1 MDIHFLLHSAAAQ
14 QLYHDHAAD
23 LPIIDYHCHLPP
35 ADIARDARWENLA
48 QVWLGGDHYKWR
60 ALRSNG
66 VPERFV
72 TGDAPDRDK
81 FQKWA
86 ETMPR
91 LVRNPLYHW
100 THLEL
105 QRVFGID
112 KLLGPDS
119 ADEIYARAAEKL
131 AAPAFSARGL
141 LHRFRVRLVCTT
153 DDPADSL
160 EHHRAL
166 REEGFETAVLPTF
179 RPDKAM
185 NLSDPAAYTAY
196 IKTLS
201 AAAGL
206 EIRDFRSLL
215 EAVWIRHDFF
225 HESGCRL
232 SDHGVLRVPD
242 AEAGEAELNRIVSR
256 ALSGERVTPAEEQA
270 VQAVF
275 LLEVGRMNH
284 ARNWTQ
290 QFHVGAYRNNNTRM
304 FEKLGPDTGFDSIAD
319 ARQGPGLIRLLDR
332 LDRDGRLAKTILY
345 NLNPAD
351 NALMASLIGCFQD
364 GSVPGKIQWG
374 SGWWFLDQKDGMERQ
389 IETLSQMGLLSRFVG
404 MLTDSRSFLS
414 YPRHEYFRR
423 ILCNTI
429 GADVERG
436 ELPDQM
442 DWLGQVVEDIC
453 YRNARD
459 LLGFDLP

>member
-1 MDIHFLLHSAAAQ
+1 
-14 QLYHDHAAD
+14 
-23 LPIIDYHCHLPP
+23 
-35 ADIARDARWENLA
+35 
-48 QVWLGGDHYKWR
+48 
-60 ALRSNG
+60 
-66 VPERFV
+66 
-72 TGDAPDRDK
+72 
-81 FQKWA
+81 
-86 ETMPR
+86 
-91 LVRNPLYHW
+91 
-100 THLEL
+100 
-105 QRVFGID
+105 VFGID
-112 KLLGPDS
+112 KLLDPDT
-119 ADEIYARAAEKL
+119 ADEIYDRAAGKL
-131 AAPAFSARGL
+131 ADPDFSARGL
-141 LHRFRVRLVCTT
+141 LRRFRVRLVCTT

-166 REEGFETAVLPTF
+166 REEGFKTAVLPTF

-185 NLSDPAAYTAY
+185 KLSDPAAFAAYTER
-196 IKTLS
+196 LS
-201 AAAGL
+201 AAAGV
-206 EIRDFRSLL
+206 EIRDFRTLL
-215 EAVWIRHDFF
+215 EAVQSRHDFF
-225 HESGCRL
+225 HETGCRL
-232 SDHGVLRVPD
+232 SDHGVLCVPD
-242 AEAGEAELNRIVSR
+242 ANAGEAELNAAVAR
-256 ALSGERVTPAEEQA
+256 ALKGERVAPAEEEA

-290 QFHVGAYRNNNTRM
+290 QFHVGAFRNNNTRM

-319 ARQGPGLIRLLDR
+319 ARQGPGLIRLLDG

-389 IETLSQMGLLSRFVG
+389 IETLSQLGLLSRFVG

-423 ILCNTI
+423 ILCNKI

-442 DWLGQVVEDIC
+442 DWLGEVVEDIS